1 VRGYDRQ
8 LQNALYDGAIAT
20 ISTRISLPNARQSDV
35 DPPLLETILEG
46 TAAETGEQFFAALV
60 RSLTFALKVDGAW
73 VTEYLQGPKR
83 LRALS
88 FWWRDRYVEDFEYD
102 IRDSPCE
109 QVVEKKDLLRY
120 SENIVQLF
128 PRDAEL
134 VALNATAYMG
144 MPLLDEHGSVLGH
157 LAVIDS
163 KPLPDD
169 PRLEAIF
176 RIFAVRASAEVRRIR
191 AELAVRES
199 EERFWLLFESALDA
213 IVELT
218 RTFSIVRLN
227 RAACDTF
234 GIGDGATGRSF
245 LHYLT
250 TESANKLRTFVRNL
264 DESGQSSLWVSAG
277 LEACREDGSS
287 FPVEASLSRFQL
299 RDERRYTLILRNV
312 RDQIEAERRIAALT
326 RESEYLQEEI
336 GFNFG
341 EILGSSRPCQQMLNS
356 IHQVGPTDTTVLIQ
370 GETGTGKELVAR
382 AIHRASR
389 RSTKPLIKVNCAA
402 IPAPLIESE
411 FFGHEKG
418 AFTGATQRRIGRFG
432 LADGGTMFLDEI
444 GELSL
449 DLQAKLLRVLQ
460 EGEFDPVGSS
470 QPRKVDVRVIA
481 ATNKDLRS
489 EVNAGR
495 FREDLYY
502 RLNVFPIP
510 VPPLRERA
518 DDIAILAEAFVRSFS
533 TKVGKAP
540 MDLTLNCLRKLR
552 AYHWP
557 GNIRELQNVVER
569 AMIVSPGSTLNFD
582 GILPQPKVVVPMPEP
597 SPPRTAGELRELE
610 RANILQALERS
621 KWKIS
626 GEAGAARL
634 LELAPSTLTS
644 RMKALGIRRP
654 R

>member
-1 VRGYDRQ
+1 
-8 LQNALYDGAIAT
+8 
-20 ISTRISLPNARQSDV
+20 LPNPHQSDV
-35 DPPLLETILEG
+35 DPTLLQTILEG
-46 TAAETGEQFFAALV
+46 TAAQTGEQFFGALV
-60 RSLTFALKVDGAW
+60 RSLANALNVDGAW
-73 VTEYLQGPKR
+73 VTEYLRGPKR
-83 LRALS
+83 LRARS
-88 FWWRDRYVEDFEYD
+88 FWLRDRYVEGYEYD

-109 QVVEKKDLLRY
+109 QVVEKKDLVRY
-120 SENIVQLF
+120 PDNILQLF

-134 VALNATAYMG
+134 VALNVVGYMG
-144 MPLLDEHGSVLGH
+144 IPFLDEHGSVLGH

-169 PRLEAIF
+169 PRLGAVF
-176 RIFAVRASAEVRRIR
+176 RIFAVRASAEVRRIH
-191 AELAVRES
+191 AESSVRES
-199 EERFWLLFESALDA
+199 EARFSLLFESALDA

-227 RAACDTF
+227 RAARDTF
-234 GIGDGATGRSF
+234 GIGDGEPGQSF

-250 TESANKLRTFVRNL
+250 GDSPNKLRTLIRNL
-264 DESGQSSLWVSAG
+264 DESGQSSLWVSGG

-287 FPVEASLSRFQL
+287 FPAEASLSRFQL
-299 RDERRYTLILRNV
+299 GDERRYTLILRNV
-312 RDQIEAERRIAALT
+312 REQIEAERRISALT

-336 GFNFG
+336 GNLYNFG

-356 IHQVGPTDTTVLIQ
+356 IHQVGPTDAAVLIQ

-389 RSTKPLIKVNCAA
+389 RSMKPLIKVNCAA

-432 LADGGTMFLDEI
+432 LADGGTIFLDEI

-460 EGEFDPVGSS
+460 EGEFEPVGSS
-470 QPRKVDVRVIA
+470 QSRKVDVRVIA
-481 ATNKDLRS
+481 ATNRDLRL
-489 EVNAGR
+489 EVHAGR

-518 DDIAILAEAFVRSFS
+518 DDIAILAETFVRNFS
-533 TKVGKAP
+533 TKLGKAP
-540 MDLTLNCLRKLR
+540 VDLTPNSLRRLR
-552 AYHWP
+552 AYDWP
-557 GNIRELQNVVER
+557 GNVRELQNVIER
-569 AMIVSPGSTLNFD
+569 AMIVSHGSTLNFD
-582 GILPQPKVVVPMPEP
+582 GILPEPKVVAPAPEP
-597 SPPRTAGELRELE
+597 TIPRTAGELRELE

-626 GEAGAARL
+626 REAGAARM
-634 LELAPSTLTS
+634 LELAPSTLAS